1 MGLNPFGKSEGAE
14 AWALSL
20 MVLNRNVL
28 GGLVVCVLGVGKSR
42 AWEVHQD
49 LGLLGRT
56 MILCI
61 CGNLC
66 TGISQRYCRYA
77 LLQAREWT
85 YWAFRIRIRLGDE
98 LGQNFQRPCG
108 VLSTTLSK
116 LHTRTWLKTRLTD
129 RVMEF
134 AVRGCSSSG
143 PDQRKMPADA
153 RCLKRTSA
161 KNPQSGGGG
170 VRCGTVSLYLIS
182 RQAVTPNPKP
192 QALET

>member
-1 MGLNPFGKSEGAE
+1 MLGLNPFGKSEGAE

-49 LGLLGRT
+49 LGLLGRA

-77 LLQAREWT
+77 LLQATEWT
-85 YWAFRIRIRLGDE
+85 YWAFTIRILLGDE
-98 LGQNFQRPCG
+98 LGHNFQRPCG
-108 VLSTTLSK
+108 VLSTTLSN

-134 AVRGCSSSG
+134 AV
-143 PDQRKMPADA
+143 AA
-153 RCLKRTSA
+153 RLR
-161 KNPQSGGGG
+161 
-170 VRCGTVSLYLIS
+170 VLIS
-182 RQAVTPNPKP
+182 EKCLLTQDA
-192 QALET
+192 